1 MTDRRRTG
9 LRFYLCLTFTSI
21 IAILMIGQ
29 AAYLTYTTTQESR
42 KAQERVLR
50 LDAERLARRLA
61 ANGPVAMTMAELRAE
76 GIFRRETTLRQFYD
90 HDGTVLESS
99 DLLHDNEP
107 LLSAE
112 QVRAV
117 SAGGA
122 TLSIDWAEGR
132 RPAYAMA
139 ASTSPPVVVVAM
151 APTDWAAL
159 QRDRV
164 LTFELVVIPLSIC
177 IGAALAWLAIGE
189 QLRRLRS
196 IVRAAE
202 GAAAGD
208 LSTPQPTGPKDELF
222 AISTALTEITSSL
235 RSALDYQQRFAAQAA
250 HELQS
255 PLAIMKAESDLA
267 LSSSSLPEA
276 RRALISIGEETDKL
290 AVLVQDLLAFGQS
303 TAASIPIEVV
313 TTTEVVA
320 SATQPLIGLASD
332 HAVDLRIDVDP
343 ASLHVSRVGIEHAV
357 RNLVENAIS
366 AAPYGSVV
374 RVAGYQEDSSW
385 HLTVEDTGPG
395 VAAGLKDHIFEP
407 FIGAREGGHG
417 LGLSFVKLIA
427 EAHQG
432 KATME
437 RLDDGTTRFSLVIPM
452 AAARGSGSS

>member
-50 LDAERLARRLA
+50 LDAERLARRLT

-76 GIFRRETTLRQFYD
+76 GIFRRETTLRQFFD

-122 TLSIDWAEGR
+122 TLSIDTAEGR

-139 ASTSPPVVVVAM
+139 APTSPPVVVVAM

-202 GAAAGD
+202 RAAAGD
-208 LSTPQPTGPKDELF
+208 LPTPQPTGPKDELF

-303 TAASIPIEVV
+303 AVASIPIEEV

-320 SATQPLIGLASD
+320 SATLPLVGLASD
-332 HAVDLRIDVDP
+332 RAVDLRIDVAP
-343 ASLHVSRVGIEHAV
+343 VSLHVSRVGIEHAV

-374 RVAGYQEDSSW
+374 RVAGYQEDTSW
-385 HLTVEDTGPG
+385 RLTVEDTGPG